1 MNETE
6 PNFEALRQLLALK
19 KHELPPPG
27 YFNRFS
33 GEVVS
38 RIRAGESARPE
49 TAMERLFVE
58 APWLLKII
66 QAFESKP
73 AFTGV
78 FASALCLLIVA
89 GIVYTDNPT
98 AAPDATA
105 PGQVS
110 QSGSPMAAL
119 SPGFLNASPSDVQ
132 SGLVSS
138 TNPVLSLDSSAAP
151 NASPFGNPNP
161 LLQPVSFNH

>member
-1 MNETE
+1 MNETDS
-6 PNFEALRQLLALK
+6 NFEALRQLLALK
-19 KHELPPPG
+19 KHEIPPPG
-27 YFNRFS
+27 YFDRFS

-49 TAMERLFVE
+49 TMMERLFAE
-58 APWLLKII
+58 APWLLKLI

-89 GIVYTDNPT
+89 GIVYSDNPT
-98 AAPDATA
+98 VTPDATA
-105 PGQVS
+105 AQMS
-110 QSGSPMAAL
+110 LNGSPMAAM
-119 SPGFLNASPSDVQ
+119 SASFLDASAATPQ
-132 SGLVSS
+132 GGMIAS
-138 TNPVLSLDSSAAP
+138 TNPVESLDP

-161 LLQPVSFNH
+161 LLQPVSFTH

>member
-1 MNETE
+1 M
-6 PNFEALRQLLALK
+6 LALK
-19 KHELPPPG
+19 KHEMPPPG
-27 YFNRFS
+27 YFDRFS
-33 GEVVS
+33 DNVVS

-49 TAMERLFVE
+49 STMERLFSE
-58 APWLLKII
+58 APWLLKLI

-98 AAPDATA
+98 PGTDSLAPA
-105 PGQVS
+105 QIS
-110 QSGSPMAAL
+110 ESGSPMAAM
-119 SPGFLNASPSDVQ
+119 SPGFLDASVSPAS
-132 SGLVSS
+132 LVSN
-138 TNPVLSLDSSAAP
+138 TNPVTSLDPS
-151 NASPFGNPNP
+151 ASPFGSPNP